1 MLESVIF
8 WVIALWVPPTGVP
21 PTPAPPMSKALIAL
35 PSKALIALPPPPI
48 PDPYVPFTFP
58 FPPTMDLIED
68 FAFLLYLALVS
79 VEMVRYARYIW
90 HGK

>member
-1 MLESVIF
+1 MLEIVIF

-21 PTPAPPMSKALIAL
+21 PTPAPPM
-35 PSKALIALPPPPI
+35 SKALIALPPPPI